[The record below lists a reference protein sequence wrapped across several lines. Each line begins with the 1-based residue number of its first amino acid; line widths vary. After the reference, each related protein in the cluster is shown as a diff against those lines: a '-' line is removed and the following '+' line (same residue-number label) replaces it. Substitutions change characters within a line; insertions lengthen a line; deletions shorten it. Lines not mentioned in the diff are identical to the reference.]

1 MEIKVILLSTL
12 FMIFF
17 LFGFFTCLI
26 TLKLFDKKLSKNN
39 NIDSDNKIIEE
50 NNNEV
55 ENISKDLRDEWFFG
69 IGGE

>member
-12 FMIFF
+12 FMVFF

-26 TLKLFDKKLSKNN
+26 TLKLFDKKISKKMLIENDDK
-39 NIDSDNKIIEE
+39 NIKE
-50 NNNEV
+50 NDNEV

>member
-26 TLKLFDKKLSKNN
+26 TLKLFYKKYQKNN